1 MEVRKCSKGLQA
13 PFLSV
18 SADEVGVL
26 RVPEGKAGLWCTCG
40 ELGGAGAR
48 RVTTGVTL

>member
-26 RVPEGKAGLWCTCG
+26 RVPEGKAGVPVVNWVVPEHEG
-40 ELGGAGAR
+40 
-48 RVTTGVTL
+48 